1 MIGCSTGVKSS
12 LKSSSSDRTRIEP
25 STGAMSSKRSS
36 CAAPVCAKVSLL
48 EISGGGGAGEGE
60 KVGAAAESVLEEELG
75 RGEGD
80 CKVPY

>member
-1 MIGCSTGVKSS
+1 
-12 LKSSSSDRTRIEP
+12 
-25 STGAMSSKRSS
+25 MSSKRSS